1 MNNECSIVRDLL
13 PLYTEDM
20 VSEETAAFVRG
31 HLAHCE
37 ACRAEHARMSEP
49 ARAPAPTETE
59 SGEVPL
65 TAFRRRWNR
74 RKRRM
79 IGLTALLTA
88 VLVLLASYFLGSG
101 FMKRGDVVLLDYAV
115 SEDGTTLTFQTAVV
129 SSMGYT
135 RGFSDRGGGVKPHCL
150 DFYATFGGLN
160 SSLGA
165 RSEFTLTLD
174 EEDTEIFF
182 TRPRGGSELVLE
194 KNADGVWQRPAV

>member
-1 MNNECSIVRDLL
+1 MNNECSIVRDIL

-20 VSEETAAFVRG
+20 VSEETEAFVRG
-31 HLAHCE
+31 HLTHCE
-37 ACRAEHARMSEP
+37 ACRAEHARMREP
-49 ARAPAPTETE
+49 ERPPERAAE

-65 TAFRRRWNR
+65 TAFRRRRDR

-79 IGLTALLTA
+79 IGAAALLMA

-115 SEDGTTLTFQTAVV
+115 SEDGATLTFQTAVI

-135 RGFSDRGGGVKPHCL
+135 RGFSDRGGGVKPHYL
-150 DFYATFGGLN
+150 DFYATFGGPN

-165 RSEFTLTLD
+165 RSEFTLALD
-174 EEDTEIFF
+174 EGDTEIFF
-182 TRPRGGSELVLE
+182 TRPRGGYELMLE
-194 KNADGVWQRPAV
+194 KNADGVWQRPNA

>member
-31 HLAHCE
+31 HLTHCE

-49 ARAPAPTETE
+49 ASPPE
-59 SGEVPL
+59 SAAEGGEVPL
-65 TAFRRRWNR
+65 TAFRRRWIR

-88 VLVLLASYFLGSG
+88 VLVLLASCFLGSG
-101 FMKRGDVVLLDYAV
+101 FMKRGDVVLLDYTV
-115 SEDGTTLTFQTAVV
+115 SEDGTTLTFETAVV

-135 RGFSDRGGGVKPHCL
+135 RGFSDRGGGVKPHYL
-150 DFYATFGGLN
+150 EFYATFGGLN

-174 EEDTEIFF
+174 EDDTEIFF

-194 KNADGVWQRPAV
+194 KNADGVWQRPNA

>member
-31 HLAHCE
+31 HLTHCE
-37 ACRAEHARMSEP
+37 ACRAEHARMSESASP
-49 ARAPAPTETE
+49 PE
-59 SGEVPL
+59 SAAEGGEVPL

-115 SEDGTTLTFQTAVV
+115 SEDGTTLTFETAVV

-135 RGFSDRGGGVKPHCL
+135 RGFSDRGGGVKPHYL
-150 DFYATFGGLN
+150 EFYSTFGGLN

-174 EEDTEIFF
+174 EDDTEIFF

-194 KNADGVWQRPAV
+194 KNADGVWQRPNA